1 MFSAYNEFL
10 MRLIRGKVL
19 GGSSAINF
27 EIFNRPAAGEY
38 SAWSALNLGLGGW
51 AWGGILPYFLKTET
65 YVPPLSSVL
74 FPNPPALRR
83 RVRRQDDGT
92 TTSSDNVTSIPAPF
106 LDFADSA
113 LNITAL
119 NVTSL
124 LEAAGVTD
132 TLSVTNTTSN
142 DSTTNVNATKRW
154 ELETRDAE
162 HGTSGPIHPS
172 YNTWYSDI
180 AAPFIHTVQ
189 NLGISVNYDPVRSPE
204 CRIRIIH

>member
-1 MFSAYNEFL
+1 MFGTCNKFF
-10 MRLIRGKVL
+10 MRFFRGKVL

-51 AWGGILPYFLKTET
+51 TWNGILPYFDKTET
-65 YVPPLSSVL
+65 YVPPPSSVL

-92 TTSSDNVTSIPAPF
+92 TTSSDNVTSIPTPF

-113 LNITAL
+113 LNLTAL

-124 LEAAGVTD
+124 LEAAGVTN

-142 DSTTNVNATKRW
+142 DSTINLNATKRW
-154 ELETRDAE
+154 ELETRDPE

-180 AAPFIHTVQ
+180 TAPFIHTVQ
-189 NLGISVNYDPVRSPE
+189 NLGISVNYDPVCPPG
-204 CRIRIIH
+204 C